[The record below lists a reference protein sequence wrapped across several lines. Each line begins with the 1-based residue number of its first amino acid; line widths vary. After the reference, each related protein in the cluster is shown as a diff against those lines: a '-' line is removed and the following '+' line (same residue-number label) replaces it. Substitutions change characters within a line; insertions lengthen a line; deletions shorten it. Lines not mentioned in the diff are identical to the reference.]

1 MHVCNSIANTKQL
14 MLICDCDHKAAIADL
29 WLRPQSSY
37 FWSVI
42 ATTKQLLLICGWDH
56 KADIAVRWMFKH
68 KNNIFLSILFIKII
82 FFFGGFL
89 EIPSEQIGHFQK
101 VDHLLASKQPK
112 LSKNNELTNKL
123 YFPKIGIE
131 CESI

>member
-1 MHVCNSIANTKQL
+1 MNVQTQKQY
-14 MLICDCDHKAAIADL
+14 IFI
-29 WLRPQSSY
+29 Y
-37 FWSVI
+37 FI
-42 ATTKQLLLICGWDH
+42 YKD
-56 KADIAVRWMFKH
+56 
-68 KNNIFLSILFIKII
+68 NI
-82 FFFGGFL
+82 FFGGFL